1 MRWSRKLTLFFVLA
15 AFVVALALY
24 PRLPASMPIHFDW
37 QGRPDGYMAKWPGAF
52 LTAFVMLGLFVT
64 GLLARVVKARSGEE
78 PSRAGDVIELMLH
91 GFLCEANAVV
101 LLFASG
107 HPISIPRALLG
118 GLGIF
123 FAVVGNYLGK
133 LRRNHLVGIRT
144 PWTLGDDENWL
155 LTHRLGDPVFMLG
168 GAVLTLSALAGA
180 PSSFLW
186 LVLAVTTL
194 VPTAY
199 SYLLSTKGKAA
210 Q

>member
-15 AFVVALALY
+15 AFMVALAFY

-37 QGRPDGYMAKWPGAF
+37 QGRPDDYMTKWPGAF
-52 LTAFVMLGLFVT
+52 LVPFTMLGLFVL
-64 GLLARVVKARSGEE
+64 GLIARLVKKRAGEA
-78 PSRAGDVIELMLH
+78 PSRAGDIIELMLH
-91 GFLCEANAVV
+91 GFLCDANAVV
-101 LLFASG
+101 LLYASG
-107 HPISIPRALLG
+107 HPISIPRALFG
-118 GLGIF
+118 GLGVF
-123 FAVVGNYLGK
+123 FVVVGNYFGK
-133 LRRNHLVGIRT
+133 LRRNPLVGIRT

-155 LTHRLGDPVFMLG
+155 LTHRLGGPVFMLG

-186 LVLAVTTL
+186 LVLAITTL

-210 Q
+210 R